1 MKNIVLSTVAM
12 TLLATLACKS
22 PTKTN
27 TTTPKPPPNSSV
39 STPSSNAILPQ
50 LGKSPLRDVINALTL
65 EEKANLAIGM
75 GFSISGMPPLA
86 PIDPADA
93 AAPEKVLGAAGRTH
107 AVPRLG
113 IPSITVSDGP
123 AGVRIQPFRGND
135 KSKTYYATAFPI
147 ASALASTWDTELV
160 HDLGVAFGNEVH
172 EYGID
177 VLLAPAM
184 NIHRNSLGGRNFE
197 YYSEDPMLSGKIAA
211 AMVNGVQSNGVGVSV
226 KHFAVNNNEFN
237 RMGMN
242 VHVSERALREIYL
255 RNFQYTVQNSNPWT
269 FMSSYNLINGTYT
282 SQSRAL
288 LDTIL
293 RQEWGFKG
301 MIMTD
306 WFGGKD
312 AVEQMKAG
320 NDLLM
325 PGVLAQKQA
334 IIEAVNNK
342 ALTMSQL
349 DANVERVLVLVLK
362 SPTFANYKYSDAPD
376 LKQHAEVSRKAATE
390 GMVLLKNDNVLPL
403 VWLLATPMRVAL
415 FGNTSYALI
424 AGGTG
429 SGDVNKAYMISL
441 DKGLTN
447 ANFNVNADLA
457 TAYGTYIVEE
467 KAKQPKPRT
476 PFDQK
481 VALPEMKIEG
491 DKLSQLAADNDVA
504 IVTIGKNSGE
514 FADRSLAVDFN
525 LTEGEATLI
534 NTISAAFHAKNKK
547 VVVVLNIGGVIETAS
562 WRDKADAILLS
573 WQAGQETGNAIADIL
588 RGSVNPSAKL
598 PTTFPINH
606 SDEASSKNFPGK
618 ELPFVDDGKPRRMFD
633 GKPSEAVYEEGIYV
647 GYRYFNTFNVKT
659 AYPFGFGL
667 SYTNFTYSN
676 LKLSATAF
684 SGKITATVTV
694 TNAGK
699 VAGKE
704 VVQLYLRTPDKK
716 LSKPDSE
723 LKAFGKTK
731 LLLPNQSQTLTFTLS
746 ANDLASF
753 NTAMSSWVAE
763 AGTYTVKI
771 GSSSVDI
778 KQTATFTLDKDVVT
792 EKVHKVLVPK
802 MDIKEMRK

>member
-1 MKNIVLSTVAM
+1 M
-12 TLLATLACKS
+12 
-22 PTKTN
+22 
-27 TTTPKPPPNSSV
+27 PPNSSV
-39 STPSSNAILPQ
+39 STPASNAALPQ

-75 GFSISGMPPLA
+75 GFSIPGMPPLA
-86 PIDPADA
+86 PTDPIDLAT
-93 AAPEKVLGAAGRTH
+93 PEKVLGAAGRTH

-113 IPSITVSDGP
+113 IPSITVADGP
-123 AGVRIQPFRGND
+123 AGVRIQPIRNND

-160 HDLGVAFGNEVH
+160 KDLGIAFGNEVR

-197 YYSEDPMLSGKIAA
+197 YYSEDPLLSGKMAA
-211 AMVNGVQSNGVGVSV
+211 AIVNGVQSNGVGVSV

-237 RMGMN
+237 RMSMN

-269 FMSSYNLINGTYT
+269 FMSSYNLVNGTYT

-325 PGVLAQKQA
+325 PGTTPQKQA
-334 IIEAVNNK
+334 IIEAVK
-342 ALTMSQL
+342 DKRLTMSQL
-349 DANVERVLVLVLK
+349 DANIERILTMVLK
-362 SPTFANYKYSDAPD
+362 SPTFLNYKYSDAPD
-376 LKQHAEVSRKAATE
+376 LKNHAVVSRKAATE
-390 GMVLLKNDNVLPL
+390 GMILLKNDNALP
-403 VWLLATPMRVAL
+403 LATPKKVAL

-429 SGDVNKAYMISL
+429 SGDVYKAYMVSL
-441 DKGLTN
+441 DKGLTD
-447 ANFNVNADLA
+447 ANFKINSDL
-457 TAYGTYIVEE
+457 TAAYNTFMVAE

-476 PFDQK
+476 PFDPK
-481 VALPEMKIEG
+481 IAVPEMAFEAN
-491 DKLSQLAADNDVA
+491 KLNQLASENDVA
-504 IVTIGKNSGE
+504 IITIGKNSGE
-514 FADRSLAVDFN
+514 FADRQLAVDFN
-525 LTEGEATLI
+525 LTEGENALI
-534 NTISAAFHAKNKK
+534 NAVSTAFHAKNKK
-547 VVVVLNIGGVIETAS
+547 IIVVLNIGGVIETVS
-562 WRDKADAILLS
+562 WRDKVDAILLS
-573 WQAGQETGNAIADIL
+573 WQAGQETGHAIADIL
-588 RGSVNPSAKL
+588 RGAENPSAKL
-598 PTTFPINH
+598 PTTFPINY

-618 ELPFVDDGKPRRMFD
+618 ELPFVDDGKPRMMFD

-684 SGKITATVTV
+684 KDKITATVTI
-694 TNAGK
+694 TNTGK

-704 VVQLYLRTPDKK
+704 VVQLYLRTPDRK
-716 LSKPDSE
+716 LSKPDGE

-731 LLLPNQSQTLTFTLS
+731 LLLPNQSQTLTFTLT
-746 ANDLASF
+746 ANELASF
-753 NTAMSSWVAE
+753 NTAATAWMAD
-763 AGTYTVKI
+763 AGTYAVKI
-771 GSSSVDI
+771 SSSSVDT
-778 KQTATFTLDKDVVT
+778 KQTATFTLDKDIVT
-792 EKVHKVLVPK
+792 EKVSKVLVPK
-802 MDIKEMRK
+802 MDIKEIRK

>member
-86 PIDPADA
+86 PIDLADA

-349 DANVERVLVLVLK
+349 DANVERVLALVLK

-390 GMVLLKNDNVLPL
+390 GMVLLKNENTLPF
-403 VWLLATPMRVAL
+403 ATTKKVAL

-684 SGKITATVTV
+684 KDKIMATVTV
-694 TNAGK
+694 TNTGK

-771 GSSSVDI
+771 GSSSVDV

-802 MDIKEMRK
+802 MDIKEMGK

>member
-1 MKNIVLSTVAM
+1 MKNIILSTAAV

-22 PTKTN
+22 PTKTS
-27 TTTPKPPPNSSV
+27 TTSTTPNSSV
-39 STPSSNAILPQ
+39 STPTSNAVLPQ
-50 LGKSPLRDVINALTL
+50 LGKSPIRDVINVLTL
-65 EEKANLAIGM
+65 DEKANLAIGM
-75 GFSISGMPPLA
+75 GFSIPGMPPLA

-93 AAPEKVLGAAGRTH
+93 TAPEKVLGAAGRTH

-123 AGVRIQPFRGND
+123 AGVRIQPIRNND

-160 HDLGVAFGNEVH
+160 HDLGIAFGNEVR

-211 AMVNGVQSNGVGVSV
+211 AITNGVQSNGVGVSI

-237 RMGMN
+237 RTAMN

-255 RNFQYTVQNSNPWT
+255 RNFQYAVQGSNPWT
-269 FMSSYNLINGTYT
+269 FMSSYNLVNGVYT
-282 SQSRAL
+282 SQNKAL

-293 RQEWGFKG
+293 RQEWGYKG

-325 PGVLAQKQA
+325 PGTLPQKQA
-334 IIEAVNNK
+334 IIEAVNGK
-342 ALTMSQL
+342 QLTMNQL
-349 DANVERVLVLVLK
+349 DANVERVLSLVLK
-362 SPTFANYKYSDAPD
+362 SPTFLNYKYSDAPD

-390 GMVLLKNDNVLPL
+390 GMVLLKNDGVLPF
-403 VWLLATPMRVAL
+403 ATAKKVAL

-467 KAKQPKPRT
+467 KAKQPKPKNM
-476 PFDQK
+476 FDPK
-481 VALPEMKIEG
+481 VALPEMAFTG
-491 DKLSQLAADNDVA
+491 DKLSQLVADNDVA
-504 IVTIGKNSGE
+504 IITIGKNSGE
-514 FADRSLAVDFN
+514 FADRNLAVDFN
-525 LTEGEATLI
+525 LTEGEAALI
-534 NTISAAFHAKNKK
+534 DNVSKAFRAKNKK
-547 VVVVLNIGGVIETAS
+547 VVVVLNIGGVIETAT

-684 SGKITATVTV
+684 KDKITATVTV
-694 TNAGK
+694 TNTGK

-704 VVQLYLRTPDKK
+704 VVQLYLRTPDRK
-716 LSKPDSE
+716 LSKPESE

-731 LLLPNQSQTLTFTLS
+731 LLLPNQAQTLTFTLS
-746 ANDLASF
+746 VHELASF
-753 NTAMSSWVAE
+753 NTAISSWIAD

-771 GSSSVDI
+771 GSSSMDI
-778 KQTATFTLDKDVVT
+778 KETATFTLDKDIVT

-802 MDIKEMRK
+802 IDIKEIRK